1 MIEFNGY
8 FNSII
13 WPMIALGQ
21 IISLRSRAKASLK
34 RISSFLEVKS
44 QIIRKFLANS
54 EQSQYHSWIDLQLKK
69 TIIKKDSTLINSI
82 KIETKDFRND

>member
-1 MIEFNGY
+1 MVALGLTVGALFIYQYLFEGGSEFTRADMIEFNGY

-34 RISSFLEVKS
+34 RISSFYAY
-44 QIIRKFLANS
+44 F
-54 EQSQYHSWIDLQLKK
+54 
-69 TIIKKDSTLINSI
+69 
-82 KIETKDFRND
+82 F